1 MNDVTSKPL
10 LRRSFGSL
18 VTNENQPS
26 TVPWVSGSG
35 SNCTG
40 TLVIFEAS
48 IPAALTKA
56 AHTDSLVAWTLIFFL
71 YISCGVLI
79 ALLVMDMMQN
89 GFFWYWAPMIF
100 SGAPLTIAAP
110 VMSGA
115 LIPTRAFFV
124 TTSVSW
130 GVAEGPPAIRV
141 AEEKPSAL

>member
-10 LRRSFGSL
+10 LRRSLGSL

-48 IPAALTKA
+48 SPAALTKA
-56 AHTDSLVAWTLIFFL
+56 AHTDSLVAWTPIFL
-71 YISCGVLI
+71 PYMSCGVLI
-79 ALLVMDMMQN
+79 ALPLMDMMQN
-89 GFFWYWAPMIF
+89 GFFWYCAPMIF
-100 SGAPLTIAAP
+100 RGAPLTMAAP

-115 LIPTRAFFV
+115 LIPTRAFLV
-124 TTSVSW
+124 TTSVSC
-130 GVAEGPPAIRV
+130 GVAEGPPAMRV
-141 AEEKPSAL
+141 TDENPWAL